1 MNRRVIG
8 LIAAAVFAVIGTI
21 ILVSFVRNAEDREL
35 EGEELVEVLVL
46 TENVPAGTP
55 SENLTRSIEVEKVPL
70 KVVSEGS
77 VSSLDQ
83 LAGLVSSV
91 DLLENEQLTTLRFVT
106 PERFSPARGSIEVPE
121 GLVEAAISVGS
132 TQTVGAVL
140 QPGDKVTIVSTF
152 DGLAAV
158 PGDTEPA
165 GPTAGILMQDVL
177 VTNVQGDPLAEPD
190 PNADAGDRPPAPNSG
205 LIVTVAVTANEFER
219 LAFASAFGAFHLA
232 LQTDDDP
239 EAQVNIQTGEIIFVA
254 TP

>member
-1 MNRRVIG
+1 
-8 LIAAAVFAVIGTI
+8 LIAAGVFAVVGTL

-46 TENVPAGTP
+46 TEDVPAGTP
-55 SENLTRSIEVEKVPL
+55 SENLTASIEVEKVPL
-70 KVVSEGS
+70 KVVSEGA

-91 DLLENEQLTTLRFVT
+91 DLLDNEQLTSLRFVT
-106 PERFSPARGSIEVPE
+106 PERFAPVRGSVEVPD

-140 QPGDKVTIVSTF
+140 QPGDKVTIASTF
-152 DGLAAV
+152 DGVAAV
-158 PGDTEPA
+158 PGNEP
-165 GPTAGILMQDVL
+165 GGQTAGILMQDVL

-190 PNADAGDRPPAPNSG
+190 PNADVGARAPAPNSG

-219 LAFASAFGAFHLA
+219 LTFVSAFGAFHLA

-239 EAQVNIQTGEIIFVA
+239 VAQVNVQTGETIFVA
-254 TP
+254 TS